1 MKLSSGNIQRSLMA
15 LCLGLTISLQQV
27 AVAQAVE
34 EEKPSFLAMTG
45 DLLFVRPL
53 MLVTTVAGTAVFLV
67 SLPFSAAGGNADQ
80 AAEVLVQG
88 PFETTFVR
96 CLGCSKPKRWSP
108 ERGMEVAPQPQP
120 QQAVVPSEP
129 VRTSR

>member
-15 LCLGLTISLQQV
+15 LCLGLTISMQQV
-27 AVAQAVE
+27 AFAQTV
-34 EEKPSFLAMTG
+34 EEKPSFLAMGG
-45 DLLFVRPL
+45 DMLFVRPA
-53 MLVTTVAGTAVFLV
+53 MLVTTVVGTALFLV

-108 ERGMEVAPQPQP
+108 EQGMKVEPKPAPAAP
-120 QQAVVPSEP
+120 ASAMAPSEP
-129 VRTSR
+129 VRK